1 VYLFIRGDVV
11 LCAKMY
17 SDRGAEYIM
26 VHFGGDQKREN
37 PDASPLDLLKQVHE
51 AVKTPLSYAVY
62 DVEEARQAVKNGA
75 KVIVVGE
82 PLLSA
87 EDPEEAMREFIE
99 SVKAVK

>member
-1 VYLFIRGDVV
+1 
-11 LCAKMY
+11 M
-17 SDRGAEYIM
+17 
-26 VHFGGDQKREN
+26 
-37 PDASPLDLLKQVHE
+37 HE